1 MKIYLHKLTSSHTTI
16 RNSQFH
22 WLLCVRS
29 CTRVD
34 KCGISSNRFLRN
46 DSERETQRESGK
58 ESSILLCEFHDVC
71 RVNWMEWID
80 LIFVIQSD
88 LNPLLLHHSSKW
100 FSLHIKES
108 ILFLYFVCEHY
119 FTYLG
124 TTTSFSV
131 IVIFLVDLL
140 CVCVRVFYL
149 LEKISHQVKM
159 CWKPFEMMWIFW
171 NFSCKWLSMLI
182 GPYKM
187 RCYIHFVLN
196 N

>member
-46 DSERETQRESGK
+46 DSERDTQRESGK

-140 CVCVRVFYL
+140 CVCVCACVLFARENISPSQNVLKAIRNDVNFLEFL
-149 LEKISHQVKM
+149 LQMTFNVDWSIQ
-159 CWKPFEMMWIFW
+159 
-171 NFSCKWLSMLI
+171 NAMLYTFRI
-182 GPYKM
+182 E
-187 RCYIHFVLN
+187 
-196 N
+196 